1 MNDNHKVSGPEFE
14 MQCRYMEEKLVVVGG
29 VEMI

>member
-1 MNDNHKVSGPEFE
+1 MNNNHKGRGPEFE
-14 MQCRYMEEKLVVVGG
+14 MQYRHMEEKLVVVGG